1 MNVFSVAVKGY
12 GIVVWDE
19 GQWRTFSSSESL
31 SSVLAARVENALGR
45 IAYGYEEDVRD
56 ALLGMSGTVL
66 LAEEC
71 DHGSGCC
78 DEGDLTLS

>member
-1 MNVFSVAVKGY
+1 MDVFSVAVKGY
-12 GIVVWDE
+12 GIVVWQD
-19 GQWRTFSSSESL
+19 GNWRTFSSSESL
-31 SSVLAARVENALGR
+31 SAILSARVENALEP

-56 ALLGMSGTVL
+56 ALLSMSGTAL

-71 DHGSGCC
+71 DHSAGCC